1 MDEFSSPCFQN
12 FRISTIL
19 INLILGT
26 TDGVTDGSN
35 QPVVEQAERIQTPN
49 GTQNSTLEPVP
60 GAQASSSPSNS
71 SNQSS
76 STGGGSTAQG
86 GVGGPVPQPGPAT
99 SPGPVTGSTPGT
111 LQFAST
117 SAPLI
122 NPYQNSP
129 LYSNHYQSLRP
140 NPY

>member
-1 MDEFSSPCFQN
+1 MYLKVITIFLIFFS
-12 FRISTIL
+12 
-19 INLILGT
+19 GT
-26 TDGVTDGSN
+26 TDGVTDGPS

-86 GVGGPVPQPGPAT
+86 GVGPVPQPGPAT
-99 SPGPVTGSTPGT
+99 SPGPAGSTPGT

>member
-1 MDEFSSPCFQN
+1 M
-12 FRISTIL
+12 
-19 INLILGT
+19 
-26 TDGVTDGSN
+26 
-35 QPVVEQAERIQTPN
+35 
-49 GTQNSTLEPVP
+49 EPVP

-86 GVGGPVPQPGPAT
+86 GVGPVPQPGPAT

>member
-1 MDEFSSPCFQN
+1 MKIVFEFLGF
-12 FRISTIL
+12 
-19 INLILGT
+19 INMILGT
-26 TDGVTDGSN
+26 SDGVTDGSN

-49 GTQNSTLEPVP
+49 GTQNSALEPVP

-86 GVGGPVPQPGPAT
+86 GVGGPVPSVPGPAS
-99 SPGPVTGSTPGT
+99 SPGPATGSTPGT

-122 NPYQNSP
+122 NPYQNSS